1 MLYCCKVLH
10 LQPEPHFLWGP
21 WISLLRC
28 HTSDIYTNSC
38 SLLFR
43 STRHNQTCLAS
54 RSVIQRA
61 QGPAI
66 HDAELVALV
75 LAPRMQCLWGHSLH
89 PVDEVNLEHQ
99 IKHLHPLLSRNP
111 LVLGQ
116 EDSSVKLP
124 SSLWLL
130 VESRAIPIHSTVHER
145 HCFVLGEL
153 AFSTR
158 EGGHLDLGGTVDCNA
173 VRCIAEP
180 THQGK
185 QRQRKPQVN
194 VLLEGC
200 NLIVPLGC

>member
-1 MLYCCKVLH
+1 MCCIAANFSIRSLSPTFFGVLGYRCCVVIPQTSIQTAAPYCTA
-10 LQPEPHFLWGP
+10 PP
-21 WISLLRC
+21 I
-28 HTSDIYTNSC
+28 
-38 SLLFR
+38 
-43 STRHNQTCLAS
+43 CLAS

-61 QGPAI
+61 QGLAI

-153 AFSTR
+153 AFSTW